1 MNVHHRSSVLCV
13 LSVRYLANYRCTMSL
28 KLMCFSGLGVGASQ
42 SRPRPQIRTIVPT
55 HTCSRLLSAIS
66 EHMYV
71 YGATL
76 LPSTM
81 LTTWCFSRYYNRGI
95 AVLSSPE
102 IQILGGIASSLSV
115 ICDIIIVAVLCY
127 YLNSKRTGFKRY
139 GAVRMC
145 LVHV

>member
-1 MNVHHRSSVLCV
+1 
-13 LSVRYLANYRCTMSL
+13 
-28 KLMCFSGLGVGASQ
+28 
-42 SRPRPQIRTIVPT
+42 
-55 HTCSRLLSAIS
+55 
-66 EHMYV
+66 MYV
-71 YGATL
+71 HSATPF
-76 LPSTM
+76 PSIV
-81 LTTWCFSRYYNRGI
+81 LTQLCFSRYYNRGI

-115 ICDIIIVAVLCY
+115 ICDIIIVAGLCY